1 VGSDWCSRIRDELVM
16 GLFNKDA
23 KERFEQEMEAGP
35 PVAAEEIQASV
46 GGEGKG
52 LGSQTKAT
60 ADLRSFGPTQ
70 GALDKQSE
78 LKYQR
83 EASQQAQQKQGINDM
98 VSFVMKQ
105 TDKETK
111 KTAPLPEGTLGDPL
125 FLTSDEKKQR
135 GFVGP
140 VVERLMTTKESGSGG
155 YDALY
160 DQSQKSTFK
169 DFKPTEMTIGE
180 ILAFQKKRGAG
191 SYASFVKANN
201 PSGKLSTPVGKF
213 QYVGATLQDE
223 VDKNGYDLNS
233 KFDAAMQSK
242 IFYNHA
248 NRIIKNLKTQDGK
261 RSKMRSTWEG
271 FKSKKAVSDKEI
283 DSLISEIQSR
293 K

>member
-1 VGSDWCSRIRDELVM
+1 M

-52 LGSQTKAT
+52 RGLGSQTKAT
-60 ADLRSFGPTQ
+60 ADPKSFRPTQ

-83 EASQQAQQKQGINDM
+83 EASQQAQQKESIGDI
-98 VSFVMKQ
+98 VSFVMKE
-105 TDKETK
+105 TDKETQK
-111 KTAPLPEGTLGDPL
+111 YSPSAEGTLGTATY
-125 FLTSDEKKQR
+125 LTQEEKIQR
-135 GFVGP
+135 GRLGP
-140 VVERLMTTKESGSGG
+140 VAEKLMTAKESGSGG
-155 YDALY
+155 YDSLY
-160 DQSQKSTFK
+160 DQSQKETFK
-169 DFKPTEMTIGE
+169 GIVPTEMTIGE
-180 ILAFQKKRGAG
+180 VLAFQKKRGKG

-201 PSGKLSTPVGKF
+201 PNGRLSTPVGKF
-213 QYVGATLQDE
+213 QYVGDTLKDE
-223 VDKNGYDLNS
+223 VDKNDYDLNA
-233 KFDAAMQSK
+233 KFDANMQDTV
-242 IFYNHA
+242 FYNHA
-248 NRIIKNLKTQDGK
+248 NRIIKNLKTQEGK

-283 DSLISEIQSR
+283 DALIAEIQSR

>member
-1 VGSDWCSRIRDELVM
+1 MIGINKM
-16 GLFNKDA
+16 GLFNKNV
-23 KERFEQEMEAGP
+23 KERFEETMGAGP

-46 GGEGKG
+46 GESGKG
-52 LGSQTKAT
+52 RGLGAKVQKDGNFSLSKAGQNLYG
-60 ADLRSFGPTQ
+60 ASQ
-70 GALDKQSE
+70 GALDLQDE
-78 LKYQR
+78 LKAKR
-83 EASQQAQQKQGINDM
+83 EAEQRNSINA
-98 VSFVMKQ
+98 FVLFAIEQ
-105 TDKETK
+105 TEKATY

-213 QYVGATLQDE
+213 QYVGSTLQDE

-233 KFDAAMQSK
+233 KFDAAMQTK

-248 NRIIKNLKTQDGK
+248 NRIIKNLKTQEGK

-283 DSLISEIQSR
+283 DALIAEIQSR

>member
-1 VGSDWCSRIRDELVM
+1 MADRYITE
-16 GLFNKDA
+16 
-23 KERFEQEMEAGP
+23 ERMQKFLERGNDMSVSN
-35 PVAAEEIQASV
+35 VAADEIQATV
-46 GGEGKG
+46 GKGRG
-52 LGSQTKAT
+52 LGSQTRIKKSEGLLKQAEQNLYDSSV
-60 ADLRSFGPTQ
+60 ANKE
-70 GALDKQSE
+70 ALDK
-78 LKYQR
+78 R
-83 EASQQAQQKQGINDM
+83 RARMEASQQDSINDI
-98 VSFVMKQ
+98 VSFVIQQ
-105 TDKETK
+105 TEKETY

-125 FLTSDEKKQR
+125 FLTSGEKKQR

-180 ILAFQKKRGAG
+180 VLAFQKKRGAG

-213 QYVGATLQDE
+213 QYVGSTLQDE
-223 VDKNGYDLNS
+223 VDKNDYDLNA
-233 KFDAAMQSK
+233 KFDAGMQSN

-248 NRIIKNLKTQDGK
+248 NRIIKNLKTQEGK

-271 FKSKKAVSDKEI
+271 FKSRKAVSDKEL
-283 DSLISEIQSR
+283 DALIAEIQSR

>member
-1 VGSDWCSRIRDELVM
+1 M
-16 GLFNKDA
+16 GLFNKNV
-23 KERFEQEMEAGP
+23 KERFEETMEAGP

-46 GGEGKG
+46 GESGKG
-52 LGSQTKAT
+52 RGLGAKVQKDGNFSLSNAGQNLYGA
-60 ADLRSFGPTQ
+60 SQ
-70 GALDKQSE
+70 GALDKQAE
-78 LKYQR
+78 LKAQR
-83 EASQQAQQKQGINDM
+83 DASQQTQQKQGINDIL
-98 VSFVMKQ
+98 SFVMKE
-105 TDKETK
+105 TDKETQK
-111 KTAPLPEGTLGDPL
+111 YSPSAEGTLGTATY
-125 FLTSDEKKQR
+125 LTQEEKIQR
-135 GFVGP
+135 GRLGP
-140 VVERLMTTKESGSGG
+140 VAEKLMTAKESGSGG
-155 YDALY
+155 YDSLY
-160 DQSQKSTFK
+160 DQSQKETFK
-169 DFKPTEMTIGE
+169 GIVPTEMTIGE
-180 ILAFQKKRGAG
+180 VLAFQKKRGKG

-213 QYVGATLQDE
+213 QYVGSTLQDE

>member
-1 VGSDWCSRIRDELVM
+1 M
-16 GLFNKDA
+16 TLFNKDA

-46 GGEGKG
+46 GGEGKGGG

-83 EASQQAQQKQGINDM
+83 EASQQAQQKESVVDI

-111 KTAPLPEGTLGDPL
+111 KTAPLPEGTLGDTL
-125 FLTSDEKKQR
+125 FLTSEEKKQR

-140 VVERLMTTKESGSGG
+140 VVERLMTAKESGSGG
-155 YDALY
+155 YDSLY
-160 DQSQKSTFK
+160 DQSQKETFK
-169 DFKPTEMTIGE
+169 GIVPTEMTIGE

-191 SYASFVKANN
+191 SYAAFVKANN

-213 QYVGATLQDE
+213 QYVGSTLQDE

-283 DSLISEIQSR
+283 DSLIAEIQSR

>member
-1 VGSDWCSRIRDELVM
+1 M
-16 GLFNKDA
+16 GLFNKNV
-23 KERFEQEMEAGP
+23 KERFAETMEAGP

-46 GGEGKG
+46 GESGKG
-52 LGSQTKAT
+52 RGLGAKVQKDGNFSLSKAGQNLYG
-60 ADLRSFGPTQ
+60 ASQ
-70 GALDKQSE
+70 GALDLQDE
-78 LKYQR
+78 LKAKR

-125 FLTSDEKKQR
+125 FLSSDEKKQR

-140 VVERLMTTKESGSGG
+140 VVERLMTSRESGSGG
-155 YDALY
+155 YDSLY
-160 DQSQKSTFK
+160 DQSQKETFK
-169 DFKPTEMTIGE
+169 GIVPTEMTIGE

-191 SYASFVKANN
+191 SYAAFVKANN

-213 QYVGATLQDE
+213 QYVGSTLQDE

-248 NRIIKNLKTQDGK
+248 NRIIKNLKTQGGK

-283 DSLISEIQSR
+283 DALIAEIQSR

>member
-1 VGSDWCSRIRDELVM
+1 M

-23 KERFEQEMEAGP
+23 KERFEEEMKAGP

-46 GGEGKG
+46 GEEGKGRG
-52 LGSQTKAT
+52 LGSQTKPP

-70 GALDKQSE
+70 GALDKQAE

-83 EASQQAQQKQGINDM
+83 EASQQAQQKESVGNI
-98 VSFVMKQ
+98 VSFVMEQ

-125 FLTSDEKKQR
+125 FLTSEEKKQR

-140 VVERLMTTKESGSGG
+140 VVERLMTAKESGSGG
-155 YDALY
+155 YDSLY
-160 DQSQKSTFK
+160 DQSQKETFK
-169 DFKPTEMTIGE
+169 GIVPTEMTIGE
-180 ILAFQKKRGAG
+180 VLAFQKKRGAG

-248 NRIIKNLKTQDGK
+248 NRIIKNLKTQGGK

-271 FKSKKAVSDKEI
+271 FKSKKAVSDKEL
-283 DSLISEIQSR
+283 DALIAEIQSR

>member
-1 VGSDWCSRIRDELVM
+1 M

-23 KERFEQEMEAGP
+23 KERFEEEMKAGP

-46 GGEGKG
+46 GDEGKGRG
-52 LGSQTKAT
+52 LGSQTKAP
-60 ADLRSFGPTQ
+60 ADPRSFGATQ
-70 GALDKQSE
+70 GALDKQAE

-83 EASQQAQQKQGINDM
+83 EASQQAQQKESVGNI
-98 VSFVMKQ
+98 VSFVMEQ

-125 FLTSDEKKQR
+125 FLTSEEKKQR

-140 VVERLMTTKESGSGG
+140 VVERLMTAKESGSGG
-155 YDALY
+155 YDSLY
-160 DQSQKSTFK
+160 DQSQKETFK
-169 DFKPTEMTIGE
+169 GIVPTEMTIGE
-180 ILAFQKKRGAG
+180 VLAFQKKRGAG

-248 NRIIKNLKTQDGK
+248 NRIIKNLKTQGGK

-271 FKSKKAVSDKEI
+271 FKSKKAVSDKEL
-283 DSLISEIQSR
+283 DALIAEIQSR

>member
-1 VGSDWCSRIRDELVM
+1 M

-23 KERFEQEMEAGP
+23 KERFEETMEAGP

-46 GGEGKG
+46 GESGKG
-52 LGSQTKAT
+52 RGLGAKVQKDGNFSLSNAGQNLYGA
-60 ADLRSFGPTQ
+60 SQ
-70 GALDKQSE
+70 GALDKQAE
-78 LKYQR
+78 LKAQR
-83 EASQQAQQKQGINDM
+83 DASQQTQQKQGINDIL
-98 VSFVMKQ
+98 SFVMKE
-105 TDKETK
+105 TDKETQK
-111 KTAPLPEGTLGDPL
+111 YSPSAEGTLGTATY
-125 FLTSDEKKQR
+125 LTQEEKIQR
-135 GFVGP
+135 GRLGP
-140 VVERLMTTKESGSGG
+140 VAEKLMTAKESGSGG
-155 YDALY
+155 YDSLY
-160 DQSQKSTFK
+160 DQSQKETFK
-169 DFKPTEMTIGE
+169 GIVPTEMTIGE
-180 ILAFQKKRGAG
+180 VLAFQKKRGTG
-191 SYASFVKANN
+191 SYASFVKTNN

-248 NRIIKNLKTQDGK
+248 NRIIKNLKTQEGK

-283 DSLISEIQSR
+283 DALIAEIQSR

>member
-1 VGSDWCSRIRDELVM
+1 M

-52 LGSQTKAT
+52 RGLGSQTKAT
-60 ADLRSFGPTQ
+60 ADPKSFGPTQ

-83 EASQQAQQKQGINDM
+83 EASQQAQQKESIGDIL
-98 VSFVMKQ
+98 SFVMKE
-105 TDKETK
+105 TDKETQK
-111 KTAPLPEGTLGDPL
+111 YSPSAEGTLGTATY
-125 FLTSDEKKQR
+125 LTQEEKIQR
-135 GFVGP
+135 GRLGP
-140 VVERLMTTKESGSGG
+140 VAEKLMTAKESGSGG
-155 YDALY
+155 YDSLY
-160 DQSQKSTFK
+160 DQSQKETFK
-169 DFKPTEMTIGE
+169 GIVPTEMTIGE
-180 ILAFQKKRGAG
+180 VLAFQKKRGTG
-191 SYASFVKANN
+191 SYASFVKTNN

-223 VDKNGYDLNS
+223 VDKNGYDLNT
-233 KFDAAMQSK
+233 KFDANMQDTV
-242 IFYNHA
+242 FYNHA
-248 NRIIKNLKTQDGK
+248 NRIIKNLKTQGDK

-271 FKSKKAVSDKEI
+271 FKSKKAVSDKEL
-283 DSLISEIQSR
+283 DALIAEIQSR

>member
-1 VGSDWCSRIRDELVM
+1 M

-23 KERFEQEMEAGP
+23 KERFEETMEAGP

-46 GGEGKG
+46 GEEGKGRG
-52 LGSQTKAT
+52 LGSQTKAP

-70 GALDKQSE
+70 GALDKQAE

-83 EASQQAQQKQGINDM
+83 ETSQQAQQKESVGNIL
-98 VSFVMKQ
+98 SFVMEQ

-111 KTAPLPEGTLGDPL
+111 KETQKYSPSAEGTLGTATY
-125 FLTSDEKKQR
+125 LTQDEKRQR
-135 GFVGP
+135 GRLGP
-140 VVERLMTTKESGSGG
+140 VAEKLMTAKESGSGG
-155 YDALY
+155 YDSLY
-160 DQSQKSTFK
+160 DQSQKETFK
-169 DFKPTEMTIGE
+169 GIVPTEMTIGE
-180 ILAFQKKRGAG
+180 VLAFQKKRGTG

-213 QYVGATLQDE
+213 QYVGSTLQDE
-223 VDKNGYDLNS
+223 VDKNGYDLNT
-233 KFDAAMQSK
+233 KFDANMQDT

-248 NRIIKNLKTQDGK
+248 NRIIKNLKTQGGK

-271 FKSKKAVSDKEI
+271 FKSKKAVSDKEL
-283 DSLISEIQSR
+283 DALISEIQSR

>member
-1 VGSDWCSRIRDELVM
+1 MADRYITE
-16 GLFNKDA
+16 
-23 KERFEQEMEAGP
+23 ERMQKFLERGNDMSVSN
-35 PVAAEEIQASV
+35 VAADEIQATV
-46 GGEGKG
+46 GKGRG
-52 LGSQTKAT
+52 LGSQTRIKKSEGLLKQAEQNLYDSSV
-60 ADLRSFGPTQ
+60 ANKE
-70 GALDKQSE
+70 ALDK
-78 LKYQR
+78 R
-83 EASQQAQQKQGINDM
+83 RARMEASQQDSINDI
-98 VSFVMKQ
+98 VSFVIQQ
-105 TDKETK
+105 TEKETY

-125 FLTSDEKKQR
+125 FLTSGEKKQR

-169 DFKPTEMTIGE
+169 DFKPTEMTVGE
-180 ILAFQKKRGAG
+180 VLAFQKKRGAG

-213 QYVGATLQDE
+213 QYVGSTLQDE
-223 VDKNGYDLNS
+223 VDKNDYDLNA
-233 KFDAAMQSK
+233 KFDAGMQSK

-248 NRIIKNLKTQDGK
+248 NRIIKNLKTQEGK

-271 FKSKKAVSDKEI
+271 FKSRKAVSDKEL
-283 DSLISEIQSR
+283 DALIAEIQSR